1 MTELY
6 ARQTGTATALAAAV
20 GEPVNK
26 VSFHLRL
33 LARYGF
39 IEEAP
44 ELARDG
50 RDRWWRPSYAD
61 GLDWD
66 DLALSHPGV
75 VHARMNA
82 GLRGALK
89 QIEDYFSGANQQL
102 PAWKEGVFSHD
113 WYLRVTPQEAEE
125 FNQEYLAMC
134 FRWRDRMAE
143 VVAREGEEGRESF
156 AIYIYGFPL
165 SKPPEALKDA

>member
-6 ARQTGTATALAAAV
+6 ARQVGTATGLAAAV

-33 LARYGF
+33 LAKYGF

-50 RDRWWRPSYAD
+50 RDRWWRLAYAD

-66 DLALSHPGV
+66 DLALSHPNLV
-75 VHARMNA
+75 RAQHKR
-82 GLRGALK
+82 GLNHQLD
-89 QIEDYFSGANQQL
+89 QIQDYFFGAIEHL
-102 PAWKEGVFSHD
+102 P
-113 WYLRVTPQEAEE
+113 
-125 FNQEYLAMC
+125 
-134 FRWRDRMAE
+134 
-143 VVAREGEEGRESF
+143 
-156 AIYIYGFPL
+156 
-165 SKPPEALKDA
+165 